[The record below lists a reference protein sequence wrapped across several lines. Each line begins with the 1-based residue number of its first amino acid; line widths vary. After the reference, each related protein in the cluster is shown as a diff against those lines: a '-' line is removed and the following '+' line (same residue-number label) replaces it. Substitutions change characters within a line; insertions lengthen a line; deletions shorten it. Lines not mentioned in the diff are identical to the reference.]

1 MNAEIMALKN
11 FVKDE
16 TNSLNKNIDRVK
28 AEMYN
33 QTNFMERIEK
43 MLEEG
48 ETKTEIIK
56 SLSKNLSTITNACG
70 VISKNQE

>member
-11 FVKDE
+11 FVKDK
-16 TNSLNKNIDRVK
+16 TISLNKNIDRVK
-28 AEMYN
+28 AEMYS

-48 ETKTEIIK
+48 KTKR
-56 SLSKNLSTITNACG
+56 NY
-70 VISKNQE
+70 